1 MDTAMATVP
10 GMPTRRRPRRDREA
24 DRWSAA
30 ARSRHAGFAM
40 LVPAT
45 AAFFAMSANAQVATD
60 ATVAARRGWVIVPRV
75 SVSETFTD
83 NATLGSAAR
92 QSDLVTEISPGVSVQ
107 SNSGRL
113 KGSFDYSLR
122 NFLYA
127 QGSQG
132 NRSQNSLNT
141 FGSLE
146 AVEKWLYVDF
156 SGLVSRQTI
165 SAFGTQV
172 ASDTSTNA
180 NSTETATF
188 RLSPYVRGRLGSF
201 ADYNVRYSHSET
213 SSKSA
218 LATNVATDDFSA
230 SLSGLTRLS
239 RISWGLDASRQSVGY
254 GSSRK
259 NESDRL
265 NGQLFYLYS
274 PELKFTTRYGVEAN
288 NYSTLTKEPRSSFG
302 YGADW
307 SPSER
312 TQLSVFRERRFFG
325 DGHTITFNH
334 RLPRSVVRFT
344 DTRDVSVLPNQLTSV
359 GLGTYYDLLF
369 SQLQSAIPDPV
380 LRAQQVN
387 ALLQQSGIAP
397 NSTVTANFLTSRAS
411 VRRRQEL
418 SLVLN
423 GLRNTVTYTFFQST
437 AESVSAAAVPLPDDF
452 SASGVVKQRGMSSNY
467 SHRLTAL
474 TSINSLG
481 SWTRNSGST
490 AGLENT
496 MKLLNVNV
504 STKLSPKTSA
514 SFGIRTT
521 VSSGATS
528 YRENAVLGA
537 LHATF

>member
-1 MDTAMATVP
+1 MAMAMATAP
-10 GMPTRRRPRRDREA
+10 GMPTRRRPQRSRA
-24 DRWSAA
+24 VDRWSAA
-30 ARSRHAGFAM
+30 TRSRHAAFAM
-40 LVPAT
+40 LAPVT

-60 ATVAARRGWVIVPRV
+60 TTVAARRGWVIVPRV

-83 NATLGSAAR
+83 NVAVSSVVR
-92 QSDLVTEISPGVSVQ
+92 QSEQVTEISPGVSVQ
-107 SNSGRL
+107 SNTGRL

-127 QGSQG
+127 QGSQA
-132 NRSQNSLNT
+132 NRSQNALNT

-180 NSTETATF
+180 NSTETASF

-230 SLSGLTRLS
+230 SLNGLTRLS
-239 RISWGLDASRQSVGY
+239 RVSWGLDASRQSVGY

-274 PELKFTTRYGVEAN
+274 PELKFNTRLGVDAN
-288 NYSTLTKEPRSSFG
+288 NYSTLTKETKSSFG

-334 RLPRSVVRFT
+334 RMPRSVVRFT
-344 DTRDVSVLPNQLTSV
+344 DTRDVSVLPNQLTTV

-369 SQLQSAIPDPV
+369 SQLQSAVPDPV

-387 ALLQQSGIAP
+387 ALLQQAGIAP
-397 NSTVTANFLTSRAS
+397 NSAVTANFLTSRAS
-411 VRRRQEL
+411 IRRRQEL

-437 AESVSAAAVPLPDDF
+437 AESISAAAVALPDDF
-452 SASGVVKQRGMSSNY
+452 SASSVIKQRGMSSNL

-474 TSINSLG
+474 TSINTLS
-481 SWTRNSGST
+481 SWSRNSGST
-490 AGLENT
+490 VGLENT

-504 STKLSPKTSA
+504 ATKLGPKTSA
-514 SFGIRTT
+514 SFGFRTT

-528 YRENAVLGA
+528 YRENAVLGS
-537 LHATF
+537 LYATF